1 MNIMG
6 KNTTTKN
13 EYFLKSNFVGVNR
26 LFFLIYLNGNIDV
39 KSYKARRFSL
49 PNSTINNYN
58 IVIMII
64 SGKNF
69 YFIFKNCLFGLT
81 NIVRNSDKNKYV

>member
-1 MNIMG
+1 MG

-39 KSYKARRFSL
+39 KSYKARSFFYQTVPS
-49 PNSTINNYN
+49 
-58 IVIMII
+58 II
-64 SGKNF
+64 ITSSSWSSVARTSILYLK
-69 YFIFKNCLFGLT
+69 IACL
-81 NIVRNSDKNKYV
+81 V

>member
-1 MNIMG
+1 MNITG

-39 KSYKARRFSL
+39 KSYKARRYFL

-58 IVIMII
+58 IIIMIV

-69 YFIFKNCLFGLT
+69 YFILKNCLFGVT